1 MWAGEYRNLLG
12 AYEDGE
18 GHRIFWGRSS
28 FGRASPLHGEGSKFD
43 SCRLHQP
50 QKNYIMIKVAAGCY
64 FEPEED
70 EPIDPIVGKK
80 TSMDIPNPIYYR
92 KSELDDVPDDYA
104 TRIMKMKKVEKNIPQ
119 REVKTP
125 DGFAIT
131 IAYNKSGYQ
140 VIPKEDLKNFR

>member
-1 MWAGEYRNLLG
+1 M
-12 AYEDGE
+12 
-18 GHRIFWGRSS
+18 GRRCT
-28 FGRASPLHGEGSKFD
+28 GRAQLTVNQPDIPVAVQLRPSPPTL
-43 SCRLHQP
+43 
-50 QKNYIMIKVAAGCY
+50 KNYTMIKVASGCY

-104 TRIMKMKKVEKNIPQ
+104 TRIMKMRRSEKVIPE

-125 DGFAIT
+125 DGFTIT

-140 VIPKEDLKNFR
+140 VIPKEDLKNFK